1 MHELVEHSDVT
12 VSGMVW
18 MENFLLR
25 YRVAY
30 PDPVL
35 TLTRDGVTIHKSG
48 WGFRTGD
55 AVIGTVDMDGLEKI
69 VARGIILQ
77 LS

>member
-1 MHELVEHSDVT
+1 MGLISQRLSELRNSVRDEETLGSLIIDDMAIRPDVQ
-12 VSGMVW
+12 
-18 MENFLLR
+18 
-25 YRVAY
+25 Y
-30 PDPVL
+30 
-35 TLTRDGVTIHKSG
+35 IKS
-48 WGFRTGD
+48 GD

>member
-1 MHELVEHSDVT
+1 MEHSDVT
-12 VSGMVW
+12 VSETAR

-35 TLTRDGVTIHKSG
+35 TLTRDGATQRGYDTLV
-48 WGFRTGD
+48 WTGLKD
-55 AVIGTVDMDGLEKI
+55 INL
-69 VARGIILQ
+69 
-77 LS
+77 